1 MRLQSLLGRKDGR
14 PKTPLSRNL
23 RPSCRGAPLEM
34 CLCPDPLQFPF
45 QTERKRHSACE
56 PIFRRRPA
64 CLLPASP
71 PRLASSSSGA
81 THKSFQS
88 QALPPLSLLLSLS
101 TPPASPAVPPRLTVP
116 TSEMCII
123 AFKCKSLGY
132 ARRNRAIYFLSKA
145 TLLPICR
152 AANNRFQA
160 STTLSSRLLACIKGR
175 RDILYFCQLSTR
187 HRTHARRMVWH
198 FPRNK

>member
-14 PKTPLSRNL
+14 PKTSRSRNL

-71 PRLASSSSGA
+71 PCLASSSSGA

-101 TPPASPAVPPRLTVP
+101 LTHSFSLASCLACCSPTPYCHDFGDVYHSVFSVKALDTLGETEQFTSSLQRRCFPFAVPRTTVCRHRQLSPPAFWLV
-116 TSEMCII
+116 
-123 AFKCKSLGY
+123 
-132 ARRNRAIYFLSKA
+132 
-145 TLLPICR
+145 
-152 AANNRFQA
+152 
-160 STTLSSRLLACIKGR
+160 
-175 RDILYFCQLSTR
+175 
-187 HRTHARRMVWH
+187 
-198 FPRNK
+198 